1 MEGVAVNFVIAIV
14 IGAIVGAIGWF
25 VLRGRRADAVWL
37 APVLGIVGA
46 LVASVLATMFG
57 DPGYGPKEAT
67 LQVVLAAVAV
77 GGLAALTMRGGSVT
91 SGKG

>member
-1 MEGVAVNFVIAIV
+1 MNFLIAIV

-46 LVASVLATMFG
+46 VIASVLATMFG

-67 LQVVLAAVAV
+67 LQVVLAAAAV

>member
-14 IGAIVGAIGWF
+14 IGAVVGAIGWF

-37 APVLGIVGA
+37 APVLGVVGA
-46 LVASVLATMFG
+46 LVASVVATIFG

-67 LQVVLAAVAV
+67 LQVVLAVAAV